1 MHIMTKETLSIDI
14 EVYSVGILKEKE
26 GIGHLSCDI
35 YLVWNNLRFQTL
47 STLPKVAPKDLGP
60 LTVYSS
66 EVPSR
71 KRI

>member
-1 MHIMTKETLSIDI
+1 MYIMTKETLSIDI

-47 STLPKVAPKDLGP
+47 STLPKVALEDLGP
-60 LTVYSS
+60 LIVYRS